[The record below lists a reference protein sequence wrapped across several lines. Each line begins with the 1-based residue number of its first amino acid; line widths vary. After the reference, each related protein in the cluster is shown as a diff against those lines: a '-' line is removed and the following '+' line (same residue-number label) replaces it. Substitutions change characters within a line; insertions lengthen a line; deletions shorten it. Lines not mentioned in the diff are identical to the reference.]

1 MIKVNVDFKYEG
13 TIYPSDRQEAILFP
27 NGKVFSFVDGEFE
40 VYNAVMT
47 DEPGVML
54 VDLDNAESSENLIE
68 NPSLLMDMFAAV

>member
-1 MIKVNVDFKYEG
+1 MIKVSLDFKYEG
-13 TIYPSDRQEAILFP
+13 TIFPSDRQEAILFP

-40 VYNAVMT
+40 VYNAEMT

-54 VDLDNAESSENLIE
+54 VDLDNADSSENLLE